1 MEDIGLIALIS
12 TACFIKW
19 PVKTTTMVLSLPIS
33 VGITLN
39 EKLREKI
46 KAIRNHKLTFKNK
59 NLKI

>member
-1 MEDIGLIALIS
+1 MEDIGIVTLVFAG
-12 TACFIKW
+12 CFIKW

-46 KAIRNHKLTFKNK
+46 KAIRNHKLTIKKLKN
-59 NLKI
+59 